1 MATVLGQTYMDMF
14 SMTDCFMNDH
24 SADSHIMLDELGVEE
39 DQRSNCNAHIIL
51 ASDIA
56 IDKVFRDMETRNG

>member
-1 MATVLGQTYMDMF
+1 
-14 SMTDCFMNDH
+14 MTDCFMNDH

-39 DQRSNCNAHIIL
+39 DQRSKCNAHIIL